1 MIIFLNNGRLGN
13 QLFHCAFLLSQAR
26 KDEPVLM
33 MGMDELVELLD
44 IKAPSC
50 RHVRVNLIMR
60 QILSRII
67 LPLLTGARLVS
78 EIRIARSA
86 DGSPELGLV
95 RTRGVLKNVRIV
107 RADFYASEFFF
118 NPDQVKAFSIRSE
131 HMQSARAFMD
141 DLPCDKAKVFI
152 HVRRGD
158 YCHEAFKG
166 IKDIS
171 LPKRYFERA
180 VAVIRQHVADPFF
193 IILSDDKAWCEEN
206 FRSLSQSVMSD
217 CSMYT
222 DFAIMTMCRAG
233 IVSNSTFSWWG
244 AYLMKEPICVVA
256 PRYWIGWKLQE
267 EYPVGIQR
275 AFFSPADA
283 S

>member
-13 QLFHCAFLLSQAR
+13 QLFHYAFLLSQAR
-26 KDEPVLM
+26 KDETVLM

-44 IKAPSC
+44 MQTPNF
-50 RHVRVNLIMR
+50 RHVRTCRIVR
-60 QILSRII
+60 QILGHVI
-67 LPLLTGARLVS
+67 LPLLTGARFVS
-78 EIRIARSA
+78 EIRILRSA

-95 RTRGVLKNVRIV
+95 QTRGVLKNVRIV

-118 NPDQVKAFSIRSE
+118 NPDQVKTFSIRSE
-131 HMQSARAFMD
+131 HVQSARAFMD
-141 DLPCDKAKVFI
+141 GLPSDKTKVFI

-244 AYLMKEPICVVA
+244 AYLMKEPQVVVS
-256 PRYWIGWKLQE
+256 PKYWFGWKMKIPF
-267 EYPVGIQR
+267 PVGITCAR
-275 AFFSPADA
+275 FTEVEF
-283 S
+283 

>member
-206 FRSLSQSVMSD
+206 FRSLSQSVISD

-244 AYLMKEPICVVA
+244 AYLMKEPQVVVS
-256 PRYWIGWKLQE
+256 PKYWFGWKMKIPF
-267 EYPVGIQR
+267 PVGITCAR
-275 AFFSPADA
+275 FTEVEF
-283 S
+283 

>member
-13 QLFHCAFLLSQAR
+13 QLFHYAFLLSQALQ
-26 KDEPVLM
+26 DETVLM

-44 IKAPSC
+44 MKTANC
-50 RHVRVNLIMR
+50 RHVRVCRIVR
-60 QILSRII
+60 QILSRAV
-67 LPLLTGARLVS
+67 LPLLTGLRLVS
-78 EIRIARSA
+78 EIRILRSS

-95 RTRGVLKNVRIV
+95 RTRGVLRNVRIV
-107 RADFYASEFFF
+107 RPDFYASEFFF
-118 NPDQVKAFSIRSE
+118 NPAQVKTFSIRSK
-131 HMQSARAFMD
+131 HIQSGRAFMD
-141 DLPCDKAKVFI
+141 GLPGEKTKVFI

-158 YCHEAFKG
+158 YCHEEFKG
-166 IKDIS
+166 IKDVS
-171 LPKRYFERA
+171 LPARYFDRA

-206 FRSLSQSVMSD
+206 FRSLSQCVISD

-233 IVSNSTFSWWG
+233 VVSNSTFSWWG
-244 AYLMKEPICVVA
+244 AYLMEDPICVAA
-256 PRYWIGWKLQE
+256 PRYWMGWKRQE
-267 EYPVGIQR
+267 VYPVGIQR
-275 AFFSPADA
+275 SFFSPVDA

>member
-206 FRSLSQSVMSD
+206 FRSLSQSVISD

-244 AYLMKEPICVVA
+244 AYLMKEPQVVVS
-256 PRYWIGWKLQE
+256 PKYWFGWKMKIPF
-267 EYPVGIQR
+267 PVGLTCAR
-275 AFFSPADA
+275 FTEVEF
-283 S
+283 

>member
-13 QLFHCAFLLSQAR
+13 QLFHYAFLLSQAR
-26 KDEPVLM
+26 KDELVLM

-50 RHVRVNLIMR
+50 RHVRVNLITR

-67 LPLLTGARLVS
+67 LPLLTRARLAS
-78 EIRIARSA
+78 EIRLSRSA

-95 RTRGVLKNVRIV
+95 RTRGALKNVRIV

-118 NPDQVKAFSIRSE
+118 NPDQVKTFSIRSE
-131 HMQSARAFMD
+131 HIQSARAFMD
-141 DLPCDKAKVFI
+141 GLPSDKTKVFI